1 MTPDLMMTPPV
12 FVTELHDVIPLA
24 FVAADDLCALVS
36 WLLRPLREAF
46 LDLMAV
52 NLTDVWVIFG
62 GMYVLIFV
70 ICILDHHHTHLYTLI
85 DELEL
90 LKSEHV
96 IMAMELKEWR
106 ELNAPKKMETRA
118 RQPLRAMIQPTEEQ
132 TMKKDDGKA
141 EELADWR
148 LTGNAIHEVKTQ
160 CAISFKRLVS
170 LEKKVKNLQ
179 QTVRLFE

>member
-1 MTPDLMMTPPV
+1 MTPELMMTPPV
-12 FVTELHDVIPLA
+12 FVTELHDIIPLA

-36 WLLRPLREAF
+36 WLVHPLREAF
-46 LDLMAV
+46 TELLAV
-52 NLTDVWVIFG
+52 TDIWIIFARI
-62 GMYVLIFV
+62 YALIFV
-70 ICILDHHHTHLYTLI
+70 ICMLDHHHTHLYTLNN
-85 DELEL
+85 DLEL

-96 IMAMELKEWR
+96 IMARELKELR

-118 RQPLRAMIQPTEEQ
+118 RLPLRAMTQPTEEQ
-132 TMKKDDGKA
+132 TVKNDDEKA